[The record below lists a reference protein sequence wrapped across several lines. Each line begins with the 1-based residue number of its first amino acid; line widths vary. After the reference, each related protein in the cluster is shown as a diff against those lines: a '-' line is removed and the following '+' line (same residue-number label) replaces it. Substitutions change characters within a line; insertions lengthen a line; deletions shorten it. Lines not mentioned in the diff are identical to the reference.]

1 MNIKQGDAR
10 LLERLTALLCHLGLP
25 TTAPDYDPV
34 TIWEAMQSDKKRRG
48 RALRWIL
55 PRALGDVLVTDD
67 VSPADVLTVLE
78 SMCDA

>member
-1 MNIKQGDAR
+1 M
-10 LLERLTALLCHLGLP
+10 
-25 TTAPDYDPV
+25 PDYDPV

-48 RALRWIL
+48 RALRWVL
-55 PRALGDVLVTDD
+55 PRALGDVLVTDE